1 MITTKND
8 NCNGND
14 NNENNYDKSD
24 NENDDD
30 NKFRTFWRN
39 SYFLVIFGSLG
50 FIQWN

>member
-8 NCNGND
+8 NDNGND
-14 NNENNYDKSD
+14 NNENNYDNSD

-30 NKFRTFWRN
+30 NKFRAFWRN
-39 SYFLVIFGSLG
+39 AYFWVIFGSLG

>member
-14 NNENNYDKSD
+14 NNENNYDNSD

-30 NKFRTFWRN
+30 NKFRTFLRN
-39 SYFLVIFGSLG
+39 SYF
-50 FIQWN
+50 